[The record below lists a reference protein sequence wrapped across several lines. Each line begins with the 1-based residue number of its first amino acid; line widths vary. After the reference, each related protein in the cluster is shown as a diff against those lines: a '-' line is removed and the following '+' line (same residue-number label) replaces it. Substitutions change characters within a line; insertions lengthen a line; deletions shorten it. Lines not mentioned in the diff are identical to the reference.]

1 MTCQVGLSRFRSLIG
16 LTEESKAQGPR
27 VDFERS
33 LEESPLSSTR
43 TDTVERFTSTT
54 VVGRYTGSTM
64 RPSSLKTVA
73 AVLLVILM
81 PATLLA
87 LDPPQDK
94 GKPDKAKH
102 EKKVDH
108 KDSGNSLDVI
118 AVASAGIQ
126 LRYGDARRWATESN
140 LTGYKP
146 LPPGIRK
153 NLARGKPMPPGIAKT
168 RMPSSFLGKLPAH
181 DGYEWH
187 IAGTDL
193 ALVFR
198 GDMTISGVLKDVF
211 K

>member
-1 MTCQVGLSRFRSLIG
+1 MCNSRFWKL
-16 LTEESKAQGPR
+16 
-27 VDFERS
+27 V
-33 LEESPLSSTR
+33 
-43 TDTVERFTSTT
+43 
-54 VVGRYTGSTM
+54 
-64 RPSSLKTVA
+64 

-81 PATLLA
+81 PAVAMA

-102 EKKVDH
+102 EKTVDH
-108 KDSGNSLDVI
+108 KDNSDSLDLI
-118 AVASAGIQ
+118 AVASAGIR
-126 LRYGDARRWATESN
+126 LSYGDARRFAVESN

-168 RMPSSFLGKLPAH
+168 RMPSSFLKNLPAH
-181 DGYEWH
+181 NGYEWQ

-193 ALVFR
+193 ALVLR
-198 GDMTISGVLKDVF
+198 ADKMIAGVLKDVF

>member
-1 MTCQVGLSRFRSLIG
+1 M
-16 LTEESKAQGPR
+16 
-27 VDFERS
+27 
-33 LEESPLSSTR
+33 
-43 TDTVERFTSTT
+43 ERFTSAASSD
-54 VVGRYTGSTM
+54 GYTGLTM
-64 RPSSLKTVA
+64 RISKLQGVA
-73 AVLLVILM
+73 AALLVIMM

-94 GKPDKAKH
+94 GKPDKAKN

-108 KDSGNSLDVI
+108 NDHGGSLDVI
-118 AVASAGIQ
+118 AVASVGIR
-126 LRYGDARRWATESN
+126 LSYGDARQFAVESN

-168 RMPSSFLGKLPAH
+168 RMPSSFLTRLPAH
-181 DGYEWH
+181 EGYEWR

-193 ALVFR
+193 ALVFQA
-198 GDMTISGVLKDVF
+198 DMSISGVLKDVF

>member
-1 MTCQVGLSRFRSLIG
+1 MIAGSYTNLTMGYPRSKRL
-16 LTEESKAQGPR
+16 
-27 VDFERS
+27 
-33 LEESPLSSTR
+33 
-43 TDTVERFTSTT
+43 
-54 VVGRYTGSTM
+54 
-64 RPSSLKTVA
+64 A
-73 AVLLVILM
+73 AVLLVTMI
-81 PATLLA
+81 PAMLLA

-94 GKPDKAKH
+94 GKPDKGKS

-108 KDSGNSLDVI
+108 KDHGGSLDVI

-126 LRYGDARRWATESN
+126 LSYGDARRYAVESE

-168 RMPSSFLGKLPAH
+168 RMPSSFMKRLPAH
-181 DGYEWH
+181 EGYEWY

-193 ALVFR
+193 ALVFQA
-198 GDMTISGVLKDVF
+198 DMSISGVLKDVF